1 MAQDKIMIVDNEEDI
16 IQMIQ
21 LHLSRQGYEIVST
34 SNSNQA
40 LELFEKENPQFVL
53 LDIMMPG
60 IDGYELC
67 NLIREESMVPIIF
80 MSCKGKDM
88 DKVMGLSIGGDDY
101 ITKPFSL
108 TELTARVQAHLRRS
122 HFESVSSNKTPLPS
136 MSKSSIQCGEIHIN
150 EESHSA
156 FVNENELFLTTK
168 EFDLLCLLA
177 KQPNRVFTPLQ
188 IFDSLWDSMGLDNDV
203 RTVAVHVS
211 NLRKKLESAGASS
224 KYVYTVRGVGYK
236 ISIPNE

>member
-1 MAQDKIMIVDNEEDI
+1 MTQDKIMIVDNEEDI

-21 LHLSRQGYEIVST
+21 LHLARQGYEIVST
-34 SNSNQA
+34 SDSNQA
-40 LELFEKENPQFVL
+40 LDLFEKERPQLVL

-60 IDGYELC
+60 LDGYELC
-67 NLIREESMVPIIF
+67 NLIREQSNVPIIF

-101 ITKPFSL
+101 VTKPFSL
-108 TELTARVQAHLRRS
+108 TELTARVQAHLRRT
-122 HFESVSSNKTPLPS
+122 HFGSVSVEETPLPL
-136 MSKSSIQCGEIHIN
+136 SSNSTIDCGEININ
-150 EESHSA
+150 VDSHNA
-156 FVNENELFLTTK
+156 YIGETELQLTSK

-188 IFDSLWDSMGLDNDV
+188 IFDSLWDSMGLENDV

-211 NLRKKLESAGASS
+211 NLRKKLEAAGASS
-224 KYVYTVRGVGYK
+224 KYIYTVRGVGYK
-236 ISIPNE
+236 ISIPNK